1 MQYMNLQKQIKHFK
15 KLVPKRRT
23 SSQKGD
29 FGRLLILSGS
39 RRMVGCA
46 VLAAQAALRCG
57 TGLLTLGFPKGLYPV
72 YTRRLTE
79 AMFLPLAE
87 TRGGS
92 LSDKAGPDVL
102 KFLKTQDVLAL
113 GPGLSR
119 DRSTQKLI
127 REIVRKASVPLVIDA
142 DGLFPFSG
150 KPETLRKIQNP
161 FIVTPHAGEFKRLFG
176 TDPGPDFLKRKRAAH
191 TAARISGGIVVLK
204 GHRTVVASPA
214 GKTYVNSTGNPGL
227 AKGGTGDVLFGMI
240 ASFLAQGLPAFQ
252 AACLGVFLHGLAA
265 DLAVKKISSP
275 SLLATDLLG
284 YLPLAFKK
292 IGSN

>member
-1 MQYMNLQKQIKHFK
+1 MTLPTQIKDFK
-15 KLVPKRRT
+15 KIIPRRT
-23 SSQKGD
+23 ASSQKGD

-57 TGLLTLGFPKGLYPV
+57 IGLLTLGFPKGLYPV

-92 LSDKAGPDVL
+92 LSDKASPGVL

-119 DRSTQKLI
+119 DPSTQKLI
-127 REIVRKASVPLVIDA
+127 REIVRRADVPLVIDA

-150 KPETLRKIQNP
+150 KPEMLRKVRGPLIL
-161 FIVTPHAGEFKRLFG
+161 TPHAGEFERLFG
-176 TDPGPDFLKRKRAAH
+176 TDPGPYSIKRERAVR
-191 TAARISGGIVVLK
+191 TAARVSGGIVVLK
-204 GHRTVVASPA
+204 GHRTVIADPA
-214 GKTYVNSTGNPGL
+214 GKIYVNSTGNPGL
-227 AKGGTGDVLFGMI
+227 AKGGTGDVLLGMI
-240 ASFLAQGLPAFQ
+240 ASFLAQGIPAFQ
-252 AACLGVFLHGLAA
+252 AACLSVFLHGLAA
-265 DLAVKKISSP
+265 DLAVKKITTP

-292 IGSN
+292 LGVN

>member
-1 MQYMNLQKQIKHFK
+1 MTLQKQIQRFK
-15 KLVPKRRT
+15 KLIPKRLA

-46 VLAAQAALRCG
+46 ILAAQAALRCG

-92 LSDKAGPDVL
+92 LSDKAGPGVL

-119 DRSTQKLI
+119 DLPTQQLI
-127 REIVRKASVPLVIDA
+127 CEIVRKADVPLVIDA

-150 KPETLRKIQNP
+150 KPEILRKVQGP
-161 FIVTPHAGEFKRLFG
+161 FILTPHAGEFKRLFG
-176 TDPGPDFLKRKRAAH
+176 AVPGPDLPGRERAARA
-191 TAARISGGIVVLK
+191 AARMSGGIVVLK
-204 GHRTVVASPA
+204 GYRTVVAGPA
-214 GKTYVNSTGNPGL
+214 GKIYVNSTGNPGL

-252 AACLGVFLHGLAA
+252 AACLGVFLHGLTA
-265 DLAVKKISSP
+265 DLAVKKITSP

-292 IGSN
+292 IGVN